1 MVEEGEL
8 RYSGMWKSPH
18 LEQVRNVQ
26 LEELEP
32 AERERKERGRLE
44 GGRERENERVV

>member
-32 AERERKERGRLE
+32 AEREGEERE
-44 GGRERENERVV
+44 GEARGRERERK